1 MSADQPAPAAPAGIR
16 IRRFT
21 AREWPAYRA
30 LRLRSLAD
38 APMAFGSS
46 LAAEEAWAHEL
57 WMARLTAAAVSGRDC
72 PLVAES
78 AESTDAAGSAETNRT
93 LLGLLWAKCDADD
106 AGVVNLFQMWVAPE
120 ARGRGVAGALLDEA
134 LAWART
140 IDARLVQLG
149 VVCDNSAAVQLY
161 TRAGFRKVG
170 ALAPIRPGSALLEQ
184 TMHLDLRTS
193 SKV

>member
-1 MSADQPAPAAPAGIR
+1 MSGGERSPGAPASIR
-16 IRRFT
+16 IRRF
-21 AREWPAYRA
+21 APREWPAYRA

-38 APMAFGSS
+38 APTAFGSS

-72 PLVAES
+72 PLVAEAAGPAES
-78 AESTDAAGSAETNRT
+78 AEADGA

-106 AGVVNLFQMWVAPE
+106 PGIVNLFQMWVAPE

-134 LAWART
+134 LAWARS

-170 ALAPIRPGSALLEQ
+170 VLAPIRPGSALLEQ
-184 TMHLDLRTS
+184 TMHLTLRD
-193 SKV
+193 